1 MLASQLFCREIGW
14 NVKRNLKKTGLRTWE
29 RSCATVLRSSISKI
43 HEEESSVSLRFGNAA
58 EHK

>member
-1 MLASQLFCREIGW
+1 MLTSQLFCREISW
-14 NVKRNLKKTGLRTWE
+14 SIKQNLNVGFRTWE